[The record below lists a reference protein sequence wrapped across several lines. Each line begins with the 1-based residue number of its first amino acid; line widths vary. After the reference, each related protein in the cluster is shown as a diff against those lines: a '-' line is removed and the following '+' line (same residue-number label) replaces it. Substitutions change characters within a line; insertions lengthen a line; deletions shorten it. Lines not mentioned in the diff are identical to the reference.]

1 MGALIQRSVAA
12 KQKTARGGAGL
23 GDKLFLAAVGRP
35 IIAKIAAQ
43 LAGRVGA
50 NLKVLIVGSAK
61 ADPEA
66 LDFFHEV
73 LDIDTYEGYGTTE
86 CAPLIAANHLGG
98 RQSGT
103 VGRPLQEIKLVAEG
117 GTEMGYGDPD
127 SGTYRSSGDRV
138 GELWTSGPNVMRGYL
153 NDREQTQKV
162 LVEEEG
168 KIWYRTGDLFSIDA
182 EGFLTFRGRI
192 GRQFKLRNGEFVN
205 PELLERIF
213 ARVPLIEHVLV
224 YGDQQRDYPLPLV
237 TVDVEEA
244 KKSDIAG
251 LPLEDETALRLHPDL
266 GERIRQGLLAEAAA
280 AGLPSYERPQRIALL
295 PESLSE
301 DAGTLTKGLK
311 KVVPKAIVEQ
321 YRDLV
326 EETYRI

>member
-1 MGALIQRSVAA
+1 MTR
-12 KQKTARGGAGL
+12 
-23 GDKLFLAAVGRP
+23 
-35 IIAKIAAQ
+35 
-43 LAGRVGA
+43 
-50 NLKVLIVGSAK
+50 N
-61 ADPEA
+61 
-66 LDFFHEV
+66 
-73 LDIDTYEGYGTTE
+73 GTTKNG
-86 CAPLIAANHLGG
+86 I
-98 RQSGT
+98 ST
-103 VGRPLQEIKLVAEG
+103 
-117 GTEMGYGDPD
+117 
-127 SGTYRSSGDRV
+127 SSSGDRV

-237 TVDVEEA
+237 TVDLEEA

-251 LPLEDETALRLHPDL
+251 LPLEDEAALRLHPDL
-266 GERIRQGLLAEAAA
+266 GEHIRQGLLAEAAA

-326 EETYRI
+326 EEAYRS